1 MTSDTV
7 KKKNYVAILE
17 YRSLKTYT
25 ARTENSCRNYKK
37 WSMTLD
43 LRISFSQREAENTAT
58 HLLNNAK
65 KIYNHGH
72 IGYQIWYIFFYIER
86 RRGNIRKQN
95 SKVRR
100 KEWKAKKKPR
110 FRSFM

>member
-37 WSMTLD
+37 
-43 LRISFSQREAENTAT
+43 
-58 HLLNNAK
+58 
-65 KIYNHGH
+65 
-72 IGYQIWYIFFYIER
+72 
-86 RRGNIRKQN
+86 
-95 SKVRR
+95 
-100 KEWKAKKKPR
+100 
-110 FRSFM
+110 